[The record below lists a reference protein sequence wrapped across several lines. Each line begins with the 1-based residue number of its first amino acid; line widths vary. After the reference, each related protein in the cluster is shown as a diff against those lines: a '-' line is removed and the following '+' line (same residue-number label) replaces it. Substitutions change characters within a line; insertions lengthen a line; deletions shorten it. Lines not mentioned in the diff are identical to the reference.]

1 MSTNRVF
8 RKITAK
14 TYKNTIRYET
24 MLVRKQNKLKHRH
37 PSLFCFQPAEPN
49 LDTAKDNEPIIQN
62 DNFFKKFFSRNKKKP
77 ARNLTNLLALSQ
89 FQIDDHVNIDFD
101 FDSVLKLQVDHGG
114 WCEAMFE
121 VRCIL
126 FIYLFTFY
134 SYLRLFFCDIF
145 KKKFFF

>member
-1 MSTNRVF
+1 MVSTNRVF
-8 RKITAK
+8 RKITSK
-14 TYKNTIRYET
+14 TYKNTIRYEN

-62 DNFFKKFFSRNKKKP
+62 NNFFKKFFSRNKKKP

-121 VRCIL
+121 VCCIL
-126 FIYLFTFY
+126 FIFYL
-134 SYLRLFFCDIF
+134 LFILI
-145 KKKFFF
+145 